1 LTGPAPTARDAPPI
15 EEPPMRSRHI
25 LILPRLVVLLSLGAC
40 AAQTLS
46 PADLDRQEDCRAQVD
61 RQYEKQ
67 NRYLLSEQDQTGTP
81 YSSHGFP
88 GDTTSGLGDLYRR
101 DRNID
106 ACMRSTDPVAR

>member
-1 LTGPAPTARDAPPI
+1 
-15 EEPPMRSRHI
+15 MRSRDVM
-25 LILPRLVVLLSLGAC
+25 ILPSLVGLLSLGAC
-40 AAQTLS
+40 AARTAS
-46 PADLDRQEDCRAQVD
+46 PGDLDRQADCRAQVD

-81 YSSHGFP
+81 YSSHGIP

-106 ACMRSTDPVAR
+106 DCMRSTDPVAR